1 MKIKDLWKIGIFAVV
16 ILCAFFIIQWYQ
28 LTCMA
33 HLMEDVYVIGDAR
46 LSKDLLKGTE
56 EKASYPLFSV
66 DAHEP
71 VYRRASRIYV
81 GEGKAAAEAS
91 YPFFANDGNALMI
104 MGGEPKL
111 IDTEFEEVDTF
122 TGMYVSDGL
131 AFNYDK
137 TQADESSYV
146 FLKLNNGLFMNTQ
159 TILFSWP
166 GGTKNTRMNSVL
178 YLGED
183 VVRFASFKDAA
194 MDYEEL
200 SSVRNLTIEIG
211 GMSLSYEQLR
221 ERLGLLRLENEV
233 SKEDEKTQISG
244 NDVPEM
250 EAENNLSEE
259 DEENGL
265 TEEEREQLLKEK
277 EQEEREA
284 VERERTERQI
294 GDRRLQTTTT
304 PGGIGAIANK
314 DTGNTAESAGSSGTG
329 SKGEHSSGNSEND
342 KDKQPEDTDNSQF
355 GDSNGE
361 QSEDTGSNQPE
372 DNTGEEPG
380 GNQPGDNTGTS
391 SGNTGSE
398 QPGDNTGE
406 QPGDNN
412 SGNNGGSLGDNNGQP
427 GDSGEEIPDEE
438 PGEDEGGD
446 IGEHPGEGNTGE
458 GGTGTGGNRPAVMP
472 SGKLRALTADVY
484 SVDTYLS
491 LEDPSGIIKRVVL
504 ELYWQPADEDGTPKE
519 YSSNP
524 NDYRL
529 MYRKTYRGA
538 GEVHI
543 DNLPPDTYIYARG
556 IIYYYAEGNRTGEQV
571 FYEGFE
577 EIVKTLDMSYIDDL
591 YVDYLENDPLEVL
604 LPSQMKIF
612 DLAISGPNSNVLDK
626 IRNINI
632 KATAI
637 EGANKGNI
645 YRMSIGL
652 NEARNHFFYREEAER
667 KDWISDTRQLYLPS
681 DTLFDYEIELCDMF
695 ENRFTRVVR
704 GYQNN
709 TVDTEKN
716 SSLNCCE
723 KAEQYTI
730 CTGQTRTAKQ
740 KPTLVISQ
748 AGFNDEQKDIDR
760 VAFHIQLMDPDL
772 ASVGFEEH
780 YVLRLYA
787 DSDKEREHPL
797 TFQNIAG
804 ESVTELPLTEQTM
817 NQEADRYE
825 IHGLTAGQMYVMEV
839 LGDYNLHDNQ
849 PDYRQELVGSQRFS
863 TISLGNYGR
872 VAYTLQSEHI
882 LPDGESYE
890 SATAQRVGMKF
901 NYAQTNYDLVDLYL
915 SSISLNMLNTTTRMP
930 VFTGTIH
937 RDKLEQVQVSGEG
950 TQENR
955 SIELSIAELLEPG
968 FSSGLKDGYMPKILL
983 EYADFSSA
991 QGDLPEY
998 RRTAWELLTDPSS
1011 PAELVLLWEEGTL
1024 NSKTSYQM
1032 NVETQGYQ
1040 GGSYHD
1046 ITSRSNLY
1054 RRLSFTTLKKM
1065 PYVTYDDILVVSDY
1079 VELLGVRL
1087 HDEDRAIVNGTVL
1100 TSLTGQQSVVSELD
1114 YGTLSD
1120 GYQDGYIEAIS
1131 FRKLRIGNG
1140 YELGL
1145 APETIR
1151 RDTAGRYT
1159 YKNELLLQ
1167 YSFMAGDGIN
1177 GTLIFDSIAHPL
1189 VNLSG
1194 SKSDYIKYDASDYER
1209 GYYINTAGV
1218 LAASGGWTTT
1228 GFIDVKPGEVYYF
1241 NHIYNNNFGHIA
1253 FYDAQG
1259 NPLRIGYKEWGTV
1272 ATNVSGRIQF
1282 RLIDNSYIEVP
1293 KGAYKLRFTCAGSVK
1308 GLQNYATAECISLTA
1323 LQTAG
1328 VDALKEIVLT
1338 GEGNTSREFAVTE
1351 GCTYA
1356 VTKGSGSYQI
1366 EFLNKNG
1373 DVIESS
1379 VPTAQGDRVGQ
1390 SFTAPSGAVKAKIT
1404 KVSVLTGIENIGVH
1418 QVNISSTSML
1428 EAEDI
1433 SQFSNSIRMVV
1444 SDAQNNLIAEQNRRI
1459 YLDVYVDGVKQSG
1472 ADYPVDTKDFYLDV
1486 ERNGDNLL
1494 VTKDR
1499 SLMMSFDCMSN
1510 RTYELRLYVK
1520 YYDREILLDTL
1531 KYDTNR
1537 TTEVIHNDK
1546 ELAKLMRN
1554 RYGDFIV
1561 VEDLYLSGDYSPY
1574 ASEELPFCGT
1584 IDFQGH
1590 SITLTTSR
1598 NYNALILSIGASA
1611 ILENFVLNTTYDA
1624 TVNRIPFDGG
1634 RGLTYTNHGT
1644 IRDFIVNYNL
1654 GQGMYRN
1661 RYMEG
1666 VCYNNYGTVE
1676 NFAIYYAANSTN
1688 YVGIG
1693 SASVCYNN
1701 LGNIRNGMVYSQGPV
1716 NVTTGIFGGSDKLEN
1731 PYTSLVA
1738 AINSGGGVIENVYV
1752 LGSMAVEDDMR
1763 SKSYGFTSNA
1773 LLTGSQGGVVR
1784 NCFTV
1789 GDLMQTSWKDD
1800 GTKSA
1805 VIYPQYGP
1813 ALPGN
1818 VSNSSTKSVNNYY
1831 FSQSNAYTHNV
1842 DGRHE
1847 AASSYMLLQDVSFY
1861 NSTVNKQ
1868 GMFQM
1873 EDVAEGYYPRVLM
1886 DASVYEQQRRIA
1898 LTAGGIDNTIQ
1909 YQSCRLTEQHEKG
1922 DVLEDGTVVE
1932 EDYALATM
1940 TFTNRLGRNISNI
1953 QVEGLKVTGPDGGN
1967 TYPQK
1972 LDGALYRVEVRLT
1985 PNGTRYSDR
1994 YLVQSFIYDNT
2005 YTTQVTSKYVS
2016 VLFYRELT
2024 QANWLTAIKESGY
2037 SSYYKLGEDIDFR
2050 RFEPYQR
2057 EDAAKVFQT
2066 GSIGFSGMLDGR
2078 GHALRNFELPENQTT
2093 LFDYLLGG
2101 RLKDMWVENLSI
2113 TSSNGTPAYMGLVGR
2128 AINMSELTDVVLK
2141 DASYTGIYQNGGGLV
2156 AAMTDGY
2163 LENCVVSNLSISSRQ
2178 EGTLLR
2184 MGGLIGYSQNNQ
2196 VNNCLVRGLSVDVT
2210 SGKTAEG
2217 CGGLIGTQN
2226 TRDVMYN
2233 TYAQGNISTKFS
2245 RCGGIVGSAEGT
2257 ITSVW
2262 ANVGIVSSASQVGG
2276 ITGQVG
2282 NDGNLSQ
2289 ALAVGEVFTTSADN
2303 YGRINGGFS
2312 GRERE
2317 LTRCYAF
2324 DEQKVN
2330 SELTSDFYDA
2340 TGLLTSEQLKMEQYY
2355 WNTVNLGYAFAYDNI
2370 GDGYLPK
2377 LYRSDLENLLPCQE
2391 EGLTFSM
2398 EGVSFTAE
2406 GSATYQESG
2415 TQVLEKQGSY
2425 DLHVALR
2432 FTIDGLTKDS
2442 NLEQYFGKDYR
2453 NIVIENIKITGVPT
2467 VSWDGE
2473 TCILTYGT
2481 QNLHPEKYVD
2491 SYRVVFTYGGNQA
2504 GMKLDFVDTTWQE
2517 VRPLYYHIYR
2527 AMRTESCI
2535 DSDTGLDLGS
2545 WSDAMQK
2552 AGTEYEN
2559 FMIMNDLDFK
2569 EIQDVQTGLQLN
2581 RLEGYFDVSVYG
2593 KDGFSLETASSTE
2606 TDRKDYLM
2614 ADLSDTSASHWPTWC
2629 TLRNVNREILA
2640 SDNNTPWIYEL
2651 RGTMQYIRF
2660 QDVNWVNKQQRG
2672 GTEYGLIRVNTG
2684 LIQYVDFERIVLDYG
2699 RTTQYIGCIAQNQ
2712 GSMEYL
2718 RVRDIKVDTSDR
2730 VAKQAVRDIGGLCG
2744 RAYQPLCYVGAR
2756 GSIDSEGNYNYKVV
2770 GAQTIRNAD
2779 GTYSDVGE
2787 RTGGVLGYTETG
2799 IKYIFADTLYVT
2811 GSNRTGGIAGYSN
2824 NLTSHYY
2831 ETPDKDIE
2839 IFTEI
2844 KNSKVEGNT
2853 ATGGVYGLGYYGGY
2867 TRVLNC
2873 TVTGTG
2879 DYAGGV
2885 FGQGHARYSTVTDCQ
2900 ISAVHCA
2907 GGILGSTGGLGIY
2920 GEVTGCTI
2928 YAEEKAGGAAGQIT
2942 SLNITETYI
2951 SDTAVFAG
2959 KYVGGIV
2966 GMDLSRNALTN
2977 AYNMGVTRTLIGGS
2991 SGSYPVVE
2999 KNPDGSYH
3007 TKWAAQKPEI
3017 GSKVAATTT
3026 DYVGGLIG
3034 YSSGSSSHHYYVDDS
3049 VTVKG
3054 EDYIG
3059 GVYGQCDGGN
3069 HRDFAAAATVEARR
3083 YAGGF
3088 AGEICGFAAS
3098 MEEGYTLRTP
3108 KTTIVR
3114 AYLSG
3119 SVKASTAYAGGLA
3132 GNYKKGIRP
3141 LDPET
3146 GQELPDEITGYT
3158 NHMERDNYKQILL
3171 ALTAIDGNESR
3182 YTALLAYGDE
3192 SFLKGASKL
3201 SEAVSYLRI
3210 YNGLKISGSS
3220 GTMQSLDSYCPG
3232 ILSWEWRKTG
3242 MDYTQVLTAT
3252 SEDMKIVDF
3261 YKGALASGG
3270 MYLGNSSSMYH
3281 FDVNSTTLT
3290 SGFFPYV
3297 RKSGSITVNLQDQDG
3312 IPIPIGI
3319 AEGITTYSVVDY
3331 SEYLDA
3337 IRIYTSGAE
3346 SINLDFPAELAEAG
3360 QMLYEEQM
3368 IQESPVPETEF
3379 FFTIRDAQGNLL
3391 DEQAITERTYTL
3403 HYDFSSQATITVS
3416 VYGQTQTFTISPL
3429 EYRRT
3434 VMAWGNHVYYL
3445 KADGV
3450 YREDEDGG
3458 SEQALA
3464 GHYLHLYKGEAL
3476 RKDGMLVSVE
3486 TGMEQSLK
3494 ASEVLCVSEERKALY
3509 QTEYAGTNIDT
3520 FGSYSLTDT
3529 GNISEYRI
3537 FAKNEKMF
3545 GIDPELEDT
3554 WGLHCDNFIVDY
3566 YMTSKNHA
3574 QYLSVL
3580 TDGQVLEDLMT
3591 PLQWP
3596 ENEKG
3601 EEILRNYQIQE
3612 VADTIYSNQSVAI
3625 LRYYD
3630 NRVAAFNYL
3639 TGTLIFIDDSEQRSL
3654 EFGEYADLWLKGIKA
3669 SLKTGNAFEN
3679 SEDLVSGLIKK
3690 PIKND
3695 LLPEYSKGT
3704 DVTEDGNDEQKGT
3717 ILESPE
3723 QEASTGLAKPTDGKG
3738 AVTDASGHPG
3748 STENGSL
3755 ATTEGSHPSDK
3766 SEKLITD
3773 ENVLISDKEGSSSG
3787 EKDTNQVIQ
3796 EGLVSA
3802 GKGTFD
3808 KETSSADKNKQTE
3821 TDMGEDILLAEE
3833 SDLKITEENSEL
3845 LKDIG
3850 QLSTDEGSVLTDED
3864 SQNSPEVGSR
3874 LTKENGQD
3882 SLEASDNSPKENR
3895 LTTNASGQLLG
3906 SSKDSHLM
3914 DATLMDGTE
3923 ELVSEGRFSK
3933 DGVYLEASELESEDE
3948 DIVAEGN
3955 ILRTETSEDRKD
3967 TAKDSESGNTVGMIT
3982 EANENQTIEEK
3993 EAKGQEADSG
4003 ILENSDKA
4011 YVTMVTLDSAGYEVY
4026 RADEL
4031 LTVDSH
4037 RLMSENEKLRILEAN
4052 GIIHPFVNLEEMKL
4066 AAKEKQ
4072 TGILLIVATTGG
4084 VLVLLF
4090 ILYRKK
4096 KKIMN
4101 Q

>member
-1 MKIKDLWKIGIFAVV
+1 MKIKDLWKIGTFAVV
-16 ILCAFFIIQWYQ
+16 ILCAFFIVQWYQ

-33 HLMEDVYVIGDAR
+33 HLMEDVYVIGDAK
-46 LSKDLLKGTE
+46 LSRDLLKGTE
-56 EKASYPLFSV
+56 EEKVSYPLFSV
-66 DAHEP
+66 EAHEP

-81 GEGKAAAEAS
+81 GEGKTAAEAS

-111 IDTEFEEVDTF
+111 IDTEFGEVDTF

-159 TILFSWP
+159 TMVFSWP

-183 VVRFASFKDAA
+183 AVRFASFKDAA

-200 SSVRNLTIEIG
+200 ESVRNLTVEIG

-221 ERLGLLRLENEV
+221 ERLGLLRLEGEI
-233 SKEDEKTQISG
+233 SKKDEETQIPG
-244 NDVPEM
+244 NDVPEI
-250 EAENNLSEE
+250 EEEGLSGE
-259 DEENGL
+259 DEEDVL
-265 TEEEREQLLKEK
+265 TEEEREQLLKE
-277 EQEEREA
+277 QEEEEAAIREGA
-284 VERERTERQI
+284 KCWT
-294 GDRRLQTTTT
+294 GDRRLQEATT
-304 PGGIGAIANK
+304 PGN
-314 DTGNTAESAGSSGTG
+314 TGVVADKNTG
-329 SKGEHSSGNSEND
+329 SASENSGNGESGSEGEDSSETSEDD
-342 KDKQPEDTDNSQF
+342 KDKQPENTDNNNP
-355 GDSNGE
+355 GDNDGE
-361 QSEDTGSNQPE
+361 QPGDTGSNQPG
-372 DNTGEEPG
+372 DNNGEQPG
-380 GNQPGDNTGTS
+380 GNQPGDNQGSS

-412 SGNNGGSLGDNNGQP
+412 SDNTGGNLGDNSGQP
-427 GDSGEEIPDEE
+427 GDSGEEIPGGE

-446 IGEHPGEGNTGE
+446 IEEHPGGENTG
-458 GGTGTGGNRPAVMP
+458 GDGTGTGGNRPAVMP
-472 SGKLRALTADVY
+472 SGKLQALTADVY

-504 ELYWQPADEDGTPKE
+504 ELYWQPADGDGTPKE

-577 EIVKTLDMSYIDDL
+577 EMVKTLDMSYIDDL

-626 IRNINI
+626 IRSINI
-632 KATAI
+632 KATAT
-637 EGANKGNI
+637 EGANQGNV
-645 YRMSIGL
+645 YQLSIGL
-652 NEARNHFFYREEAER
+652 NEARNHFFYREGAER
-667 KDWISDTRQLYLPS
+667 EDWISDTRQLYLPS

-695 ENRFTRVVR
+695 ENHFTRVVR
-704 GYQNN
+704 GYQSN

-723 KAEQYTI
+723 KAEQYTL
-730 CTGQTRTAKQ
+730 CTGQTHTAKQ

-760 VAFHIQLMDPDL
+760 VAFHIQLTDPNL
-772 ASVGFEEH
+772 ASAGFEEH
-780 YVLRLYA
+780 YALRLYD
-787 DSDKEREHPL
+787 DSDKAREHPL
-797 TFQNIAG
+797 TFQNVAG
-804 ESVTELPLTEQTM
+804 ESVTELSLTEQTM

-825 IHGLTAGQMYVMEV
+825 IHGLTAGQTYAIEV
-839 LGDYNLHDNQ
+839 VGDYNLRDNQ
-849 PDYRQELVGSQRFS
+849 PDYRQESIGSQRFS

-890 SATAQRVGMKF
+890 SATAQRVSMKF

-930 VFTGTIH
+930 VFAGSIH
-937 RDKLEQVQVSGEG
+937 RDKLEQIQVKGEG
-950 TQENR
+950 TQENK
-955 SIELSIAELLEPG
+955 SIELSIEELLEPG
-968 FSSGLKDGYMPKILL
+968 FSSGLKDGYIPKILL
-983 EYADFSSA
+983 EYADFSDA
-991 QGDLPEY
+991 QGDLKEY
-998 RRTAWELLTDPSS
+998 RRTAWELLTDPSA
-1011 PAELVLLWEEGTL
+1011 PAELVLLWEKGTL
-1024 NSKTSYQM
+1024 SSKTSYQM

-1087 HDEDRAIVNGTVL
+1087 HDEDRAIVDGTVL
-1100 TSLTGQQSVVSELD
+1100 TSLSGQQSVVSELD

-1120 GYQDGYIEAIS
+1120 GYQDGYIEAVS
-1131 FRKLRIGNG
+1131 FQKLRIGND

-1145 APETIR
+1145 APATIR

-1167 YSFMAGDGIN
+1167 YSFTAGDGIN
-1177 GTLIFDSIAHPL
+1177 GALIFDSIAHPL

-1209 GYYINTAGV
+1209 GYVITSNGTIST
-1218 LAASGGWTTT
+1218 SGGWTTT

-1241 NHIYNNNFGHIA
+1241 NHIYNTNFGRIA
-1253 FYDAQG
+1253 FYDEQG
-1259 NPLRIGYKEWGTV
+1259 NPLRIGYKEWESV
-1272 ATNVSGRIQF
+1272 ASNVQGRTMF
-1282 RLIDNSYIEVP
+1282 YLVDNSYVEVP
-1293 KGAYKLRFTCAGSVK
+1293 KGAYKLRFSCAGSVK

-1323 LQTAG
+1323 LQNAH
-1328 VDALKEIVLT
+1328 VDALKEIPLT
-1338 GEGNTSREFAVTE
+1338 GEGNTSREFPVTG

-1356 VTKGSGSYQI
+1356 VTKGSGSYRI
-1366 EFLNKNG
+1366 DFLDKNG
-1373 DVIESS
+1373 SEINAS
-1379 VPTAQGDRVGQ
+1379 VPSGYGERVGQ
-1390 SFTAPSGAVKAKIT
+1390 SFTAPSGAVKARIT
-1404 KVSVLTGIENIGVH
+1404 KVSAWTGIENIGVH

-1444 SDAQNNLIAEQNRRI
+1444 SDTQNNLIAEQNRRI

-1472 ADYPVDTKDFYLDV
+1472 TDYPVDTKDFYLDV
-1486 ERNGDNLL
+1486 ERDGDNLL
-1494 VTKDR
+1494 VTKER
-1499 SLMMSFDCMSN
+1499 SLMMSFDCKSN

-1520 YYDREILLDTL
+1520 YYGREILLDTL
-1531 KYDTNR
+1531 QYDTNR
-1537 TTEVIHNDK
+1537 TTEVIHNEK

-1561 VEDLYLSGDYSPY
+1561 VEDLYVAGDYTAYS
-1574 ASEELPFCGT
+1574 SEDLPFCGT

-1590 SITLTTSR
+1590 SLTTTTTR
-1598 NYNALILSIGASA
+1598 NYHQIFAAVGPSA
-1611 ILENFVLNTTYDA
+1611 VIKNFVLNITYDA
-1624 TVNRIPFDGG
+1624 TVNRLPFDSG
-1634 RGLTYTNHGT
+1634 RGITYINRGT
-1644 IRDFIVNYNL
+1644 IRDFIVNFNL

-1661 RYMEG
+1661 RYMCG
-1666 VCYNNYGTVE
+1666 VCQNNYGTVE
-1676 NFAIYYAANSTN
+1676 NFAVYYAANSTN
-1688 YVGIG
+1688 YVGEG
-1693 SASVCYNN
+1693 SAGVCYYN

-1716 NVTTGIFGGSDKLEN
+1716 NVTTGIFGGSDKLAN

-1738 AINSGGGVIENVYV
+1738 GINGGGGVVENVYV
-1752 LGSMAVEDDMR
+1752 LGSMAIEDDSR
-1763 SKSYGFTSNA
+1763 SGFSSNA
-1773 LLTGSQGGVVR
+1773 LLAGSQSGVVR

-1789 GDLMQTSWKDD
+1789 GDLMRTSWKED

-1813 ALPGN
+1813 ALVS
-1818 VSNSSTKSVNNYY
+1818 VSNGSTKVVNNYY
-1831 FSQSNAYTHNV
+1831 FSQSNAYTKNV
-1842 DGRHE
+1842 SGRHE
-1847 AASSYMLLQDVSFY
+1847 AASSYMMLQDASFY
-1861 NSTVNKQ
+1861 NSTVNTQ
-1868 GMFQM
+1868 EMFQM

-1886 DASVYEQQRRIA
+1886 DESVYEQQRRIA

-1909 YQSCRLTEQHEKG
+1909 YQSCQLTEQHEKG
-1922 DVLEDGTVVE
+1922 DVLEDGTIVE

-1953 QVEGLKVTGPDGGN
+1953 QVDGLKVTGPDGSSV
-1967 TYPQK
+1967 YPQK
-1972 LDGALYRVEVRLT
+1972 LDGALYRVQVRLT
-1985 PNGTRYSDR
+1985 PSGTRYAER
-1994 YLVQSFIYDNT
+1994 YPVQSFIYDNT
-2005 YTTQVTSKYVS
+2005 YTTQVIDKYVS

-2024 QANWLTAIKESGY
+2024 QANWLTAVKESGY
-2037 SSYYKLGEDIDFR
+2037 GSYYKLGEDIDFSQ
-2050 RFEPYQR
+2050 FEPYQQ
-2057 EDAAKVFQT
+2057 EDAVKVFQT
-2066 GSIGFSGMLDGR
+2066 GNIGFSGIFDGR
-2078 GHALRNFELPENQTT
+2078 GHVLRNFELPENQTT
-2093 LFDYLLGG
+2093 LFDYLSGG
-2101 RLKDMWVENLSI
+2101 RLKNLWVENLSI
-2113 TSSNGTPAYMGLVGR
+2113 TSSSGTPTYTGLVGR

-2156 AAMTDGY
+2156 GAMTDGY
-2163 LENCVVSNLSISSRQ
+2163 LVNCVVSNLSMSSRA

-2184 MGGLIGYSQNNQ
+2184 MGGLIGYSQNDQ
-2196 VNNCLVRGLSVDVT
+2196 VDNCLVRGLNVDMRN
-2210 SGKTAEG
+2210 GKTAEG

-2226 TRDVMYN
+2226 ARDVMYN
-2233 TYAQGNISTKFS
+2233 AYAQGNISTKFS

-2262 ANVGIVSSASQVGG
+2262 TNVGIVSSASQVGG

-2312 GRERE
+2312 GRDRE
-2317 LTRCYAF
+2317 LVRCYAF
-2324 DEQKVN
+2324 DGQKVN
-2330 SELTSDFYDA
+2330 SELTSKLYDA

-2355 WNTVNLGYAFAYDNI
+2355 WNTVNLGYAFDYDGI

-2377 LYRSDLENLLPCQE
+2377 LYRDDLEKLLPCQE
-2391 EGLTFSM
+2391 DELAFSM
-2398 EGVSFTAE
+2398 EGVNFTAE
-2406 GSATYQESG
+2406 GTATYNETG
-2415 TQVLEKQGSY
+2415 TDEATKQGSY
-2425 DLHVALR
+2425 DLTVALR

-2442 NLEQYFGKDYR
+2442 NLEQYFGKDYG
-2453 NIVIENIKITGVPT
+2453 NIAIENIKITGTPV
-2467 VSWDGE
+2467 VSWDNE
-2473 TCILTYGT
+2473 VCVLTYGPGHL
-2481 QNLHPEKYVD
+2481 QPEKYVD

-2504 GMKLDFVDTTWQE
+2504 GMKLDFVDTQWQE

-2527 AMRTESCI
+2527 AAHAEACA
-2535 DSDTGLDLGS
+2535 DSDGLDLGS
-2545 WSDAMQK
+2545 WSDAMYK
-2552 AGTEYEN
+2552 AGNEYEN
-2559 FMIMNDLDFK
+2559 FMIMNDLDFAA
-2569 EIQDVQTGLQLN
+2569 ISDVQTGLQLN
-2581 RLEGYFDVSVYG
+2581 RLEGYFDISTYG
-2593 KDGFSLETASSTE
+2593 KDGFSLASRTE
-2606 TDRKDYLM
+2606 MDKKDYLM
-2614 ADLSDTSASHWPTWC
+2614 VDISGDDSGHWPAWC
-2629 TLRNVNREILA
+2629 TLRNVNREILP
-2640 SDNNTPWIYEL
+2640 SDSNTSWIYEL

-2684 LIQYVDFERIVLDYG
+2684 LMQYVDFERITLDYG
-2699 RTTQYIGCIAQNQ
+2699 RTTYYIGCVAQNQ

-2718 RVRDIKVDTSDR
+2718 RVRDIKADTSDR
-2730 VAKQAVRDIGGLCG
+2730 ITNQDVRYIGGLCG
-2744 RAYQPLCYVGAR
+2744 RAYQPLCYVGAK
-2756 GSIDSEGNYNYKVV
+2756 GTIDAEENYTYKVV
-2770 GAQTIRNAD
+2770 GGRTRQNAD
-2779 GTYSDVGE
+2779 GTYSNIGE
-2787 RTGGVLGYTETG
+2787 RTGGVIGYTETG
-2799 IKYIFADTLYVT
+2799 IKYIFADTLHVS
-2811 GSNRTGGIAGYSN
+2811 GSRYTGGIAGYSN

-2831 ETPDKDIE
+2831 ETPAQDIE
-2839 IFTEI
+2839 VFTEI

-2853 ATGGVYGLGYYGGY
+2853 ETGGVYGYGIYGGY
-2867 TRVLNC
+2867 SRALGCV
-2873 TVTGTG
+2873 VTGTG
-2879 DYAGGV
+2879 DYAGGI
-2885 FGQGHARYSTVTDCQ
+2885 FGTGHARYSTVTDCQ
-2900 ISAVHCA
+2900 ISAVRYV

-2920 GEVTGCTI
+2920 GDVRGCMI
-2928 YAEEKAGGAAGQIT
+2928 YAEEKAGGAAGQIS
-2942 SLNITETYI
+2942 SLTITETHIY
-2951 SDTAVFAG
+2951 DTAVFAG
-2959 KYVGGIV
+2959 NYAGGIV
-2966 GMDLSRNALTN
+2966 GMDLARNSVPSI
-2977 AYNMGVTRTLIGGS
+2977 YNMGVSRTLVGGA
-2991 SGSYPVVE
+2991 SGAYPVVE
-2999 KNPDGSYH
+2999 KNGDGTYCVE
-3007 TKWAAQKPEI
+3007 WASTKPEI
-3017 GSKVAATTT
+3017 GSRVAATTT
-3026 DYVGGLIG
+3026 KYAGGMVG
-3034 YSSGSSSHHYYVDDS
+3034 YSSGVNSHHFYVDDS
-3049 VTVKG
+3049 VAVKG
-3054 EDYIG
+3054 DDYVG

-3069 HRDFAAAATVEARR
+3069 HNDFAAAATVEARR

-3088 AGEICGFAAS
+3088 AGEMSGFAAS
-3098 MEEGYTLRTP
+3098 FEEGYVLRTP
-3108 KTTIVR
+3108 KTTITR

-3132 GNYKKGIRP
+3132 GNYKKGTRP

-3146 GQELPDEITGYT
+3146 GQELSDDITGYT
-3158 NHMERDNYKQILL
+3158 DHMEQDNYKQILL
-3171 ALTAIDGNESR
+3171 ALTAIDGHEPR

-3192 SFLKGASKL
+3192 SFLKGASEL

-3210 YNGLKISGSS
+3210 YHGLKISGSS
-3220 GTMQSLDSYCPG
+3220 GSMQSLDDYCSG
-3232 ILSWEWRKTG
+3232 ILPWEWRKTG

-3252 SEDMKIVDF
+3252 SENMKTVDF
-3261 YKGALASGG
+3261 YKGALSNGG

-3281 FDVNSTTLT
+3281 FDVDSTTLT

-3297 RKSGSITVNLQDQDG
+3297 RKNGSTTLNLQGQDG
-3312 IPIPIGI
+3312 IPIPTGVP
-3319 AEGITTYSVVDY
+3319 EGATTYSIADY
-3331 SEYLDA
+3331 SEYLDD
-3337 IRIYTSGAE
+3337 IRIYTSSAR

-3368 IQESPVPETEF
+3368 MQESPVLESEF

-3403 HYDFSSQATITVS
+3403 QYDFSSQATIIVS
-3416 VYGQTQTFTISPL
+3416 VYGQTQIFTISPL
-3429 EYRRT
+3429 EYQRT

-3445 KADGV
+3445 KSDGV
-3450 YREDEDGG
+3450 YREDGDGG
-3458 SEQALA
+3458 SEQVLE

-3476 RKDGMLVSVE
+3476 QEDGILVSVE
-3486 TGMEQSLK
+3486 TGTEQNLK
-3494 ASEVLCVSEERKALY
+3494 TSKALCVSEEKEALY
-3509 QTEYAGTNIDT
+3509 QTEYAKTNIDT

-3545 GIDPELEDT
+3545 GIDPELENS
-3554 WGLHCDNFIVDY
+3554 WGLYCDNFIVDY
-3566 YMTSKNHA
+3566 YTTSKDNA

-3596 ENEKG
+3596 QDEKG
-3601 EEILRNYQIQE
+3601 EEILQNYQIQE
-3612 VADTIYSNQSVAI
+3612 VADTIYANQSVAI

-3639 TGTLIFIDDSEQRSL
+3639 TGTLIFTDDSEQRNL
-3654 EFGEYADLWLKGIKA
+3654 DFGEYADLWLKGIKA
-3669 SLKTGNAFEN
+3669 SLKTGDAFEN
-3679 SEDLVSGLIKK
+3679 SENLVSGLIKN

-3704 DVTEDGNDEQKGT
+3704 DVMEKDGDDEQEGT

-3723 QEASTGLAKPTDGKG
+3723 QGVSDGAAKPTEGKG
-3738 AVTDASGHPG
+3738 AVTNASGHPT
-3748 STENGSL
+3748 STEDGL
-3755 ATTEGSHPSDK
+3755 WTATEGAHPSDK
-3766 SEKLITD
+3766 SEKPVTD
-3773 ENVLISDKEGSSSG
+3773 ENVLISDKEGSSG
-3787 EKDTNQVIQ
+3787 TEEDMNQAIQ
-3796 EGLVSA
+3796 GGLASA
-3802 GKGTFD
+3802 GEGVLD
-3808 KETSSADKNKQTE
+3808 EEASSADRSEQTE
-3821 TDMGEDILLAEE
+3821 TDIGEDVLLTEEGDQPMAAENAVLLKEGGQISDDE
-3833 SDLKITEENSEL
+3833 SAVLPEENSL
-3845 LKDIG
+3845 L
-3850 QLSTDEGSVLTDED
+3850 
-3864 SQNSPEVGSR
+3864 
-3874 LTKENGQD
+3874 
-3882 SLEASDNSPKENR
+3882 SDAN
-3895 LTTNASGQLLG
+3895 GQLLG
-3906 SSKDSHLM
+3906 SPKDSHLT
-3914 DATLMDGTE
+3914 DAILMDGTE
-3923 ELVSEGRFSK
+3923 ELMTEERFSE
-3933 DGVYLEASELESEDE
+3933 DGVYQEASEVEFADA
-3948 DIVAEGN
+3948 DTVAEDN
-3955 ILRTETSEDRKD
+3955 ILYTEDSENRKD
-3967 TAKDSESGNTVGMIT
+3967 AAKDSETDNTESMIA
-3982 EANENQTIEEK
+3982 EANENHAIEEK
-3993 EAKGQEADSG
+3993 EAKGQEAGSG

-4026 RADEL
+4026 RAEEL

-4066 AAKEKQ
+4066 TAKEKQ

-4084 VLVLLF
+4084 VLILLF